1 MMWQEARKQER
12 KIRGMLVDYKR
23 RAERR
28 KDYYEKIKA
37 EPTQFIQIHGRPCK
51 IHLDPAVAIA
61 GDSPANMMSWQ
72 GNQDI
77 LIDRFD
83 VRAHLDY
90 IPEVKSREED
100 DELTAEER
108 YINYERYRIL
118 AQNDFLG
125 VSEDKFLHQLNI
137 EEQFGPVEKTEPQP
151 IEGKKKVVG
160 AAIGY
165 NYSEGGTVA
174 APAAAGEP
182 AKEEKVSSEE
192 ENEDDDD
199 DDDSDIDFDL
209 CVDVNKISSAQAH
222 EMNASALSYGMMSND
237 FFSFL
242 TKDVEE
248 AENLKIAREREEEKA
263 MFSGRKSRRERRAFR
278 EKKLLGRKLS
288 PPSYAAT
295 RAAPIADL
303 IRTVTKAQSRSRSR
317 SDSPPNAGMI
327 QYITSFGGDETPL
340 EPPPPQIIKTR

>member
-1 MMWQEARKQER
+1 MMWQEARKQEK
-12 KIRGMLVDYKR
+12 KIRGMLVDYKK

-37 EPTQFIQIHGRPCK
+37 EPTQFIQLHGRPCK

-61 GDSPANMMSWQ
+61 ADSPANMMSWQ
-72 GNQDI
+72 GNSDI

-83 VRAHLDY
+83 VRAHLDH
-90 IPEVKSREED
+90 IPETKSRAEED
-100 DELTAEER
+100 DDEPSAEER
-108 YINYERYRIL
+108 LINYERYRIL

-125 VSEDKFLHQLNI
+125 VSEDKFLQQLAI

-151 IEGKKKVVG
+151 IEGKKKVAG

-165 NYSEGGTVA
+165 NYNEGGGTSGAGDTV
-174 APAAAGEP
+174 ENSDDD
-182 AKEEKVSSEE
+182 KSEE
-192 ENEDDDD
+192 D

-222 EMNASALSYGMMSND
+222 EMNETALTYGMVGND

-248 AENLKIAREREEEKA
+248 AENLKLAREREEEKA
-263 MFSGRKSRRERRAFR
+263 MFS
-278 EKKLLGRKLS
+278 
-288 PPSYAAT
+288 
-295 RAAPIADL
+295 
-303 IRTVTKAQSRSRSR
+303 V
-317 SDSPPNAGMI
+317 N
-327 QYITSFGGDETPL
+327 
-340 EPPPPQIIKTR
+340 